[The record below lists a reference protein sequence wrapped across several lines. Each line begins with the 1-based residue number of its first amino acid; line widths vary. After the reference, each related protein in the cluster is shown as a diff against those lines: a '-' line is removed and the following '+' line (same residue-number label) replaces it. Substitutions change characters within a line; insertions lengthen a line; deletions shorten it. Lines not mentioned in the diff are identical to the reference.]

1 MDFLPCSSLSKTCKT
16 GFAEVRLVQKID
28 PTLIGRKI
36 RTERLKRGYTVEA
49 LGKLAN
55 YDISTISRMENG
67 AALHL
72 EKQAIVANILM
83 IDVRELSEAGIE
95 QFP

>member
-1 MDFLPCSSLSKTCKT
+1 M
-16 GFAEVRLVQKID
+16 QKID
-28 PTLIGRKI
+28 PMLIGRKI

-49 LGKLAN
+49 LGELAN
-55 YDISTISRMENG
+55 YDISTISRTENG

-72 EKQAIVANILM
+72 EKLAIVANILM

>member
-1 MDFLPCSSLSKTCKT
+1 M
-16 GFAEVRLVQKID
+16 QKID

-49 LGKLAN
+49 LGELAN

-83 IDVRELSEAGIE
+83 IDVRELSGAGIE